1 MAEEVQL
8 TEEEAALVFRRAA
21 ELESVPPHQLPRF
34 DAATLE
40 RIGAE
45 AGLSPVAIRAA
56 LADLRSGRLDAEPA
70 RSGPVPV
77 PRHVAIER
85 IVPVDAAVAEE
96 RLERFLKGHVMR
108 VCRRRGS
115 LTIWEPSR
123 SLGANLVRGIDL
135 TDRMRLARVDGVEL
149 LVEPSDGGTFVRVVL
164 DLARIHRNVTAGVVA
179 SGALGGVGLLAGV
192 GGLVLGAPEA
202 LLLVPA
208 TSAGA
213 AGAFLGT
220 RSTYAKHVKRAV
232 DAVELVLDELE
243 HRRRARRR

>member
-8 TEEEAALVFRRAA
+8 SEEEAALVFRRAA
-21 ELESVPPHQLPRF
+21 ELESIPPQELPRF

-45 AGLSPVAIRAA
+45 AGLSPMAIRTA
-56 LADLRSGRLDAEPA
+56 LAELRSGRLVTPA
-70 RSGPVPV
+70 AHSGAVPV

-85 IVPVDAAVAEE
+85 LIPVDAAVAEE
-96 RLERFLKGHVMR
+96 RLERFLKGQVLR

-123 SLGANLVRGIDL
+123 SLGANLARGIDL
-135 TDRMRLARVDGVEL
+135 TDRMRLSRVDGVEL
-149 LVEPSDGGTFVRVVL
+149 LVEPSEGGTFVRVVL
-164 DLARIHRNVTAGVVA
+164 DLARIHRNVTAGVIA
-179 SGALGGVGLLAGV
+179 SGALGGVGLLAGL

-202 LLLVPA
+202 LLVVPA

-213 AGAFLGT
+213 AGAYLGT

-232 DAVELVLDELE
+232 DAVELVLDDLE

>member
-8 TEEEAALVFRRAA
+8 SEEEAALVFRRAA
-21 ELESVPPHQLPRF
+21 ELESISPSELPRF

-45 AGLSPVAIRAA
+45 AGLSPAAIRTAMA
-56 LADLRSGRLDAEPA
+56 ELRSGRLDPPPA
-70 RSGPVPV
+70 SGAVAV

-85 IVPVDAAVAEE
+85 LVPVDAAVAEE
-96 RLERFLKGHVMR
+96 RLERFLKGQALR

-135 TDRMRLARVDGVEL
+135 TDRMRLTRVDGVEL
-149 LVEPSDGGTFVRVVL
+149 LVEPSEGGTFVRVVL

-179 SGALGGVGLLAGV
+179 SGALGGVGLLAGL

-202 LLLVPA
+202 LLVVPA

-213 AGAFLGT
+213 AGAYLGT

-232 DAVELVLDELE
+232 DAVELVLDDLE
-243 HRRRARRR
+243 HHRRTRRG